1 MKIMIVKSMSYEEIQ
16 RECLQEL
23 KEENLS
29 RAYSIVENNNK
40 YRRYIL
46 KNKKKCSES
55 NVFFKPFTI
64 KSNRNNTILVI
75 PACYNGNLVVFCSVI
90 YNFGS
95 GNYVFSF
102 NASGNSIIFTPHFL
116 TRYKERCLK
125 DNSISNFDV
134 ICEFTKSI
142 VNNRTGVLLSIEEAN
157 IPEDIL
163 IKIKSKYPGEHYI
176 SSKENGLAIVEKVN
190 KDILIYKT
198 MLSVD
203 ILKENQLDDLYQMY
217 RTAVRHKVTS
227 KIARHMINGEV
238 III

>member
-1 MKIMIVKSMSYEEIQ
+1 MIVKTMSYEEIQ
-16 RECLQEL
+16 SECLQEL
-23 KEENLS
+23 REENLG
-29 RAYSIVENNNK
+29 RAFAIVNNDNK

-46 KNKKKCSES
+46 KNKKKCSEN

-64 KSNRNNTILVI
+64 KSKRNNTILVI
-75 PACYNGNLVVFCSVI
+75 PACYKGDLVVFCSVI
-90 YNFGS
+90 YNFGY

-125 DNSISNFDV
+125 DKDISIFDV
-134 ICEFTKSI
+134 IREFIKSI
-142 VNNRTGVLLSIEEAN
+142 TNNRTGVLLSMDEAN

-163 IKIKSKYPGEHYI
+163 VKVKSKYPGEHYI
-176 SSKENGLAIVEKVN
+176 SSKEDGLAIVEKVS
-190 KDILIYKT
+190 DILIYKT
-198 MLSVD
+198 MLSKD

-217 RTAVRHKVTS
+217 GTAIRHEITA
-227 KIARHMINGEV
+227 KIAKSMIDGNV